1 MTRDEFEAR
10 IVAMQDTLYRVS
22 ATLLPQ
28 MCDREDAISEC
39 VLKALAKRDKLRND
53 AALEAWVVRILINE
67 CYQLL
72 RRRKRMIPMETL
84 PEEQI
89 EPGADMEVRRALMAL
104 KRDVRLPMILR
115 YIEGYRVEEI
125 AAILRLPAG
134 TVKSR
139 LARGRRQMR
148 EEWFEEGGAV
158 RQ

>member
-39 VLKALAKRDKLRND
+39 VCKALAKRDKLKND
-53 AALEAWVVRILINE
+53 AALEAWVIRILINE

-72 RRRKRMIPMETL
+72 RRRKRLIPMETL

-104 KRDVRLPMILR
+104 RQDV
-115 YIEGYRVEEI
+115 
-125 AAILRLPAG
+125 RLPAG